1 MQMARGFLQ
10 HFCTRVLQP
19 ALLIGACP
27 LSQLRRPMG
36 RKRRRRHRIAMFA
49 STCDIWSSM
58 SEQFSVAILCHP
70 FADAI
75 IWTVCIKASGIDR
88 ILTVRPDMHV
98 FGTSNIFVTSV
109 ACGSVSYCVENAT
122 LASHSQ
128 PCVTTYESRL
138 PLSLVVAIKTDGL
151 GSRADVRFSAAIVA
165 VVLWYV
171 GVQAATRCVVHY
183 TKPYRIG
190 RDDSGC
196 STRLGHAVCWQLF
209 RLLQMAAV
217 DIAEVRCGHN

>member
-98 FGTSNIFVTSV
+98 FGISNIFVTSV

-138 PLSLVVAIKTDGL
+138 PLSLVVAIKTDEKWRCAQLACCWPGQQ
-151 GSRADVRFSAAIVA
+151 GRRAVFCRNCCCCTLVRGRPSSYP
-165 VVLWYV
+165 L
-171 GVQAATRCVVHY
+171 RCSLHQ
-183 TKPYRIG
+183 TLLNRPR
-190 RDDSGC
+190 
-196 STRLGHAVCWQLF
+196 RL
-209 RLLQMAAV
+209 RLL
-217 DIAEVRCGHN
+217 N